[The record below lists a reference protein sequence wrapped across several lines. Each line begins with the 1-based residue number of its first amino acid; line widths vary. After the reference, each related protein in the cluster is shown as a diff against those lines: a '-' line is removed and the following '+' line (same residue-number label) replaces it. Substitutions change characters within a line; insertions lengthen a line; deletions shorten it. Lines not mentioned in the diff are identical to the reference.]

1 MDFHEKINV
10 PFIVLSRM
18 FVESQIFSYLLSIL
32 SLHSYEKPKRCVLST
47 TDTRETRER
56 RIVPKSL
63 LSKGMILSALVNS
76 SCLFLIFSKTLSLL
90 SYGKSPYTTPHPF
103 FPPWFYTAVPST
115 ISIYTC
121 TMYKPRVFPVMF
133 PWNIFAFVL
142 RNLLD
147 NPIDCKDAILKQL
160 AASITLKSNCGQI
173 SNVAVESDL
182 HFPHSE
188 GKLSSNKRSVSST
201 LRREKEGAPCLLV
214 WLICFSLKFIIALF
228 LHVCILIDA
237 ERFFIILVF

>member
-63 LSKGMILSALVNS
+63 LSKGMILSALLNN

-103 FPPWFYTAVPST
+103 FPHDSIQMSPVPSQ
-115 ISIYTC
+115 YTLVPC
-121 TMYKPRVFPVMF
+121 TSQEYSLSCFHGMF
-133 PWNIFAFVL
+133 
-142 RNLLD
+142 LL
-147 NPIDCKDAILKQL
+147 
-160 AASITLKSNCGQI
+160 
-173 SNVAVESDL
+173 
-182 HFPHSE
+182 
-188 GKLSSNKRSVSST
+188 
-201 LRREKEGAPCLLV
+201 
-214 WLICFSLKFIIALF
+214 LF
-228 LHVCILIDA
+228 
-237 ERFFIILVF
+237 